1 MRNHY
6 LWVRRTHTINV
17 ISGKIMQSWAGQ
29 NFKIPTVVANV
40 SVFIHKS
47 YPRRTFN
54 VRFSFMRIRTV
65 VQMLQKPA
73 IWDINFM
80 E

>member
-29 NFKIPTVVANV
+29 I
-40 SVFIHKS
+40 SKS
-47 YPRRTFN
+47 DSCSECECVHTQVLSLGGNLN

-73 IWDINFM
+73 I
-80 E
+80 